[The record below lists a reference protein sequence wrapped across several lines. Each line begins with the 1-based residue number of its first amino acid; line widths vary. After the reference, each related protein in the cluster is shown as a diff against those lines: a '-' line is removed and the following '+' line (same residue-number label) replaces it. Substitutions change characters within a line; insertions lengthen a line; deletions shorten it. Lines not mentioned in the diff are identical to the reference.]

1 MQAVAPWLERN
12 IYVVAA
18 FPYGNSRGLNAAGL
32 VHESSD
38 SCADGDQRT
47 RHIVVRRAGSQESPP
62 VVVGAGCLWERCS

>member
-38 SCADGDQRT
+38 SCADVDRRV
-47 RHIVVRRAGSQESPP
+47 RHIVVRGAGS
-62 VVVGAGCLWERCS
+62 